1 MALQASSAARHT
13 IARQILLSFAVALTA
28 FAITLGFGVRALRQ
42 SQRDSERLAEMLVPV
57 ALKLGQLRATQATL
71 ATLVDGVSDERDP
84 VSTRHL
90 LGTLTSERSVRLAE
104 LETAIATLQRQP
116 GELARVGT
124 RLAARLAAVSV
135 LLGQDSA
142 HFESLFAAL
151 GSNDEANMARELV
164 DLGAIEHDAS
174 HALRGMS
181 AAVNDAIAALSSEGR
196 SRVSESLFAL
206 FMLAAGT
213 LGLGLFV
220 AVRTQRLLRPL
231 ATLLARVRAV
241 AAGDRTPHPIT
252 PTDTEIGEL
261 QIGFEQMVDAL
272 ESEQTRRLSNER
284 FAAIGKMA
292 AHVTHEI
299 RNPLNSI
306 SLNLELL
313 EEEAPSTE
321 PESAADAGK
330 RELLRAVRREVERLE
345 SLSEEYLRL
354 ARLPSPRKE
363 PGDVEALVRR
373 VVEFEQR
380 DSARSEVAVEV
391 HVAGPLPP
399 VAFDEGQLRQALVN
413 LLRNAREAMPGGGTV
428 ELTLAARALDVS
440 LEVADRGGGI
450 PAEIQPRV
458 FDPFFSTKGEGTG
471 LGLSITKQI
480 VDSHDGH
487 IAYRARPGGG
497 SIFAIT
503 LPLAGLEK

>member
-1 MALQASSAARHT
+1 MARPARHT
-13 IARQILLSFAVALTA
+13 IARRILISFAVAVIA
-28 FAITLGFGVRALRQ
+28 FGVTLGFGVRALLQ
-42 SQRDSERLAEMLVPV
+42 SQRDSERLSEMLVPV

-90 LGTLTSERSVRLAE
+90 LGTLTSERSVRIAE
-104 LETAIATLQRQP
+104 LETAIASLQNEP
-116 GELARVGT
+116 DLARVG
-124 RLAARLAAVSV
+124 ARLAPRLSTVSV
-135 LLGQDSA
+135 LLGRDSA

-151 GSNDEANMARELV
+151 ANKDEAATARELV

-181 AAVNDAIAALSSEGR
+181 AGVNEAIAAVSSEGR
-196 SRVSESLFAL
+196 SRVQQSLLAL
-206 FMLAAGT
+206 FVLAAGT
-213 LGLGLFV
+213 LSLGVFV

-231 ATLLARVRAV
+231 AALLARVRAV
-241 AAGDRTPHPIT
+241 AAGDRTPRPVAR
-252 PTDTEIGEL
+252 TDTEIGEL
-261 QIGFEQMVDAL
+261 ELGFEQMVDAL
-272 ESEQTRRLSNER
+272 ESEQTRRVSNER

-299 RNPLNSI
+299 RNPLTSI

-313 EEEAPSTE
+313 EDEAPGSE
-321 PESAADAGK
+321 Q
-330 RELLRAVRREVERLE
+330 RQLLRAVRREVERLE

-373 VVEFEQR
+373 VVEFEKR
-380 DSARSEVAVEV
+380 DLERTSVSAVI
-391 HVAGPLPP
+391 HVSGELPP

-413 LLRNAREAMPGGGTV
+413 LLRNAREAMPSGGSID
-428 ELTLAARALDVS
+428 LTLETRALDVS
-440 LEVADRGGGI
+440 IEIADRGGGI
-450 PAEIQPRV
+450 PAEIQSRV

-471 LGLSITKQI
+471 LGLSITRQI
-480 VDSHDGH
+480 VESHDGR
-487 IAYRARPGGG
+487 ITYRLRPGGG
-497 SIFAIT
+497 SIFAVT
-503 LPLAGLEK
+503 LPLAVVGAKAQ

>member
-1 MALQASSAARHT
+1 MARPVRHT
-13 IARQILLSFAVALTA
+13 IARRILISFAVAVTA
-28 FAITLGFGVRALRQ
+28 FAVTLGFGVRALRQ
-42 SQRDSERLAEMLVPV
+42 SQSASERLSDVLVPV

-90 LGTLTSERSVRLAE
+90 LGTLASERSVRVAE
-104 LETAIATLQRQP
+104 LETAIATLSAQP
-116 GELARVGT
+116 GDLGAVGYQM
-124 RLAARLAAVSV
+124 AARLATVNA
-135 LLGQDSA
+135 LLVRDSA

-151 GSNDEANMARELV
+151 GTRDEPGTARELV
-164 DLGAIEHDAS
+164 ELGAIEHDAS

-181 AAVNDAIAALSSEGR
+181 ASVSEAIAAVSSEGR
-196 SRVSESLFAL
+196 TRVAQSLLAL
-206 FMLAAGT
+206 FVLAAGT
-213 LGLGLFV
+213 LALGVFV

-231 ATLLARVRAV
+231 ASLLARVRAV
-241 AAGDRTPHPIT
+241 AAGDRKPHPIT

-261 QIGFEQMVDAL
+261 EVGFEQMVDAL

-313 EEEAPSTE
+313 EDERAGSEER
-321 PESAADAGK
+321 D
-330 RELLRAVRREVERLE
+330 LLRAVRREVERLE
-345 SLSEEYLRL
+345 NLSEEYLRL

-363 PGDVEALVRR
+363 VGDVQALVRR
-373 VVEFEQR
+373 VVEFEKQDLIR
-380 DSARSEVAVEV
+380 TDVTVDIRAS
-391 HVAGPLPP
+391 GPMPP

-413 LLRNAREAMPGGGTV
+413 LLRNAREAMPAGGAV
-428 ELTLAARALDVS
+428 EVTLATRALDVS

-450 PAEIQPRV
+450 PDEIQPRV

-480 VDSHDGH
+480 VESHDGT
-487 IAYRARPGGG
+487 ITYRSRPGGG

-503 LPLAGLEK
+503 LPLAVVGPDRK